1 MMLALLKRE
10 NLKIQFVILLIET
23 IVLVIG
29 YLLNIDSDIV
39 TQILQ
44 LLDIIFYNI
53 DSIKVFLLK
62 LQILTMQFKILAKNK

>member
-1 MMLALLKRE
+1 MMLALQKRE

-39 TQILQ
+39 NPILQ

>member
-1 MMLALLKRE
+1 MLALLRRE

-39 TQILQ
+39 NPILQ

>member
-1 MMLALLKRE
+1 MMLVLLKRE

-39 TQILQ
+39 NPILQ